1 MWSAIAISSS
11 AKMATASP
19 SAGAVMLTPTV
30 WMAVMRRNVTVVVRN
45 AHIAN
50 AVMLKTW
57 VHLAAYVSF
66 IPLSSCLTVMFQWV
80 DTAPWMSSSATT
92 LFVNPWAGSVMA
104 RTTVATTQMRIPKS
118 AVRIFAFQS
127 LCGQHPWRTF
137 AWMWS
142 SFFLNVSCLVSL
154 S

>member
-1 MWSAIAISSS
+1 
-11 AKMATASP
+11 MATASP

-127 LCGQHPWRTF
+127 LCGQHP
-137 AWMWS
+137 
-142 SFFLNVSCLVSL
+142 
-154 S
+154 